1 MDQEI
6 RQVAEQ
12 LIHSGSHNI
21 QSPGIEISHSHSIH
35 TIPSLHPDYIISE
48 DLLAGHRTNGRM
60 STVRRFF
67 CMFVTFDLLFISL
80 MWLICVMLKGEN
92 IMKALNEQIY
102 HYNIHTSLFD
112 VVLAALCRFVVLLLF
127 YGLIYMNHWFIVSI
141 STTLT
146 CVFLISKVFVYDW
159 PHSAQPVF
167 EVLLVLA
174 SFVLSWGEA
183 WFLDFRVLPQESH
196 ARRFLISNSDSE
208 RAPLIRSYVNGLPS
222 LYTESV
228 GNFYSPLGSP
238 EGSMYRFNS
247 GPVLG
252 RYPPVQLTSEQEDNY
267 KSLAARTMQEAWDL
281 LHKKDWK
288 LEKACGS
295 DSVYTMTVPKIGKVF
310 KLIAYLDVTPKF
322 LLDELFY
329 RVETLPQWNSTLL
342 ESHKVQVIDEHT
354 DISYQIGADGA
365 AGVVSSRDFVNL
377 RHWDV
382 IEGRYVI
389 ACVGT
394 EHPSLPKND
403 KYIRGENR
411 AGCWAMQEDPNDPNK
426 CIFQWVLN
434 TNLNGWIPQ
443 YVRDTAFVG
452 MMFDY
457 VKHLKQHIAKQR
469 ENGRL

>member
-1 MDQEI
+1 
-6 RQVAEQ
+6 
-12 LIHSGSHNI
+12 
-21 QSPGIEISHSHSIH
+21 
-35 TIPSLHPDYIISE
+35 
-48 DLLAGHRTNGRM
+48 
-60 STVRRFF
+60 
-67 CMFVTFDLLFISL
+67 
-80 MWLICVMLKGEN
+80 
-92 IMKALNEQIY
+92 
-102 HYNIHTSLFD
+102 
-112 VVLAALCRFVVLLLF
+112 
-127 YGLIYMNHWFIVSI
+127 
-141 STTLT
+141 
-146 CVFLISKVFVYDW
+146 
-159 PHSAQPVF
+159 
-167 EVLLVLA
+167 
-174 SFVLSWGEA
+174 
-183 WFLDFRVLPQESH
+183 
-196 ARRFLISNSDSE
+196 
-208 RAPLIRSYVNGLPS
+208 
-222 LYTESV
+222 
-228 GNFYSPLGSP
+228 
-238 EGSMYRFNS
+238 MYRFNS

-295 DSVYTMTVPKIGKVF
+295 DSVYTMTVPKMGKVF